1 MPDTLKLQR
10 FSFRFAEQVL
20 NSTLWMRDEVERLL
34 TYPGMDVGL
43 LSRPT
48 LTSHLEEAFRGRG
61 WAVRTPLLEDD
72 AESTIKLDFLKD
84 RVGMEIEFGHPT
96 ALGMSLLK
104 FQMASPAGLNLL
116 DVGIYVVTTTA
127 FQERIQS
134 EYGQKW
140 NGSLPYERVVRQL
153 PHFRSAIQVPIYVL
167 GIDI

>member
-1 MPDTLKLQR
+1 MADSLRLER

-20 NSTLWMRDEVERLL
+20 SSTLWLRDEVERLL
-34 TYPGMDVGL
+34 THPGMDVES
-43 LSRPT
+43 LSRPAFT
-48 LTSHLEEAFRGRG
+48 THLENAFGGRG
-61 WAVRTPLLEDD
+61 WAIRTPLLEGD

-96 ALGMSLLK
+96 AFGMSLLK

-116 DVGIYVVTTTA
+116 DIGIYVVTTAA
-127 FQERIQS
+127 FQERLQTQ
-134 EYGQKW
+134 YGQKW
-140 NGSLPYERVVRQL
+140 NGSIPFERVTRQL